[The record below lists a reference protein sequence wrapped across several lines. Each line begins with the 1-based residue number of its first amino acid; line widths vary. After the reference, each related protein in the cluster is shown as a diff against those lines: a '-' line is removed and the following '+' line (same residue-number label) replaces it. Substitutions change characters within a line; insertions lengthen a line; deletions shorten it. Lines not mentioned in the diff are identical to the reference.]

1 MKELDHLGLS
11 VNTVPKSGEEH
22 VRLHSLRR
30 DAVDAFLSEPV
41 ASSWS
46 AEKQSDFDLASF
58 GLCALGDSV
67 AMRCETLVTVFIRI
81 CMKPGRHFAE
91 RYGSTT
97 TGLGVYLQ
105 LGKPWQPK

>member
-30 DAVDAFLSEPV
+30 DAVDAFLNEPV

-46 AEKQSDFDLASF
+46 AEKLSDFDLASF
-58 GLCALGDSV
+58 GHWVTQWRCV
-67 AMRCETLVTVFIRI
+67 AKRLLPSSF
-81 CMKPGRHFAE
+81 GYA
-91 RYGSTT
+91 
-97 TGLGVYLQ
+97 
-105 LGKPWQPK
+105 